1 VNREAIARAHRRR
14 QATDALGFEREREA
28 TLQEQVGDLIA
39 ELEGAGVDEAV
50 FARIPAEDAALV
62 RSLLLPPEEAE
73 VEVMDEE
80 ERRLMY
86 GDESPEDEE
95 PDPREWTEE
104 EIARLEEEIAES
116 RRRQQALERY
126 LEALDG
132 SG

>member
-1 VNREAIARAHRRR
+1 VDREAIARAHRRR
-14 QATDALGFEREREA
+14 QASDALGFEREREA

-50 FARIPAEDAALV
+50 FAQIPAEDAALV

-73 VEVMDEE
+73 AEMDEE
-80 ERRLMY
+80 ERRQMY